1 MLNKKFLTKLLDD
14 NFRKTIIAKNNRL
27 ISNPKLQIKQ
37 YATYVVDKHTK
48 ERNIAF
54 KDDKSMFYGFNPVD
68 IFSYVSIDGSLR
80 QLVFE
85 FNTINH
91 FLVKKDH
98 NSAVEAT
105 ICILSEI
112 VNENKKDV
120 ESFDIDKIDAYMKT
134 IEKQYASTKQQL
146 DKTIE
151 NESNKTEEL
160 KK

>member
-1 MLNKKFLTKLLDD
+1 
-14 NFRKTIIAKNNRL
+14 
-27 ISNPKLQIKQ
+27 
-37 YATYVVDKHTK
+37 
-48 ERNIAF
+48 
-54 KDDKSMFYGFNPVD
+54 MFYGFNPVD
-68 IFSYVSIDGSLR
+68 IFSYVSIDGNLK

-98 NSAVEAT
+98 NSAVEVA

-134 IEKQYASTKQQL
+134 TEKQYASTKQQL